1 MRTLFRVCDALH
13 IQRVKS
19 KDLIVYITGGVIAA
33 ALIIFSFLRM
43 TAKPAE
49 PTVAPQ
55 PSAAQQPQTTS
66 DVPRITLAEFQQHY
80 DKGDV
85 LVIDVRDAD
94 SYLASHIAGAI
105 HIPVSYLE
113 GEIPYLPPD
122 QAIVTYCT
130 CPAEESSGAAA
141 QILRSKGFTASAL
154 LGGFKPWLTAGLPVR
169 EGKEP

>member
-1 MRTLFRVCDALH
+1 M
-13 IQRVKS
+13 KN

-43 TAKPAE
+43 TAKPAHE
-49 PTVAPQ
+49 AAAENVAP
-55 PSAAQQPQTTS
+55 PPAAEQAVQQNAP
-66 DVPRITLAEFQQHY
+66 DVPRITLAEFQPHY
-80 DKGDV
+80 AKGDV

-105 HIPVSYLE
+105 HIPVSYID
-113 GEIPYLPPD
+113 GEIPYLPRD
-122 QAIVTYCT
+122 KAIVTYCT

-141 QILRSKGFTASAL
+141 QILRSKGFNASAL

>member
-1 MRTLFRVCDALH
+1 M
-13 IQRVKS
+13 KN

-43 TAKPAE
+43 TAKPAAE
-49 PTVAPQ
+49 ANVAP
-55 PSAAQQPQTTS
+55 PPPAARSAEGGGATS
-66 DVPRITLAEFQQHY
+66 ATSTADVPRITLAEFQPHY
-80 DKGDV
+80 VKNDV

-105 HIPVSYLE
+105 HIPVSYID
-113 GEIPYLPPD
+113 GEIPYLPRD
-122 QAIVTYCT
+122 KAIVTYCT

-154 LGGFKPWLTAGLPVR
+154 SGGFKPWLTAGLPVR